1 MGGEWEGND
10 SLFCL
15 LFCFTRPFFFF
26 LSSIYVKR
34 IWNRVDKIDRRI
46 LMVKMR
52 QWTHYSRVF
61 FHADYENLVYFASSH
76 QDFFLLMENLSPLF
90 NKPLNG
96 LSHPFHCRKRAWN
109 LILYHIFEKSWHI
122 WRKKVTLLIFYS
134 FAGYDFIM
142 LLIYTLIFHVIPS
155 LSTWI
160 SSSCNI
166 EKQIHRE
173 VFSQENT

>member
-34 IWNRVDKIDRRI
+34 IWNRVDMIDRRI

-52 QWTHYSRVF
+52 QWTHLYRVF

-76 QDFFLLMENLSPLF
+76 QDFFLLTENLPPLF

-96 LSHPFHCRKRAWN
+96 FTLFIVVREHEIWYIPYFWKIMTH
-109 LILYHIFEKSWHI
+109 FEKG
-122 WRKKVTLLIFYS
+122 
-134 FAGYDFIM
+134 GYTPDFH
-142 LLIYTLIFHVIPS
+142 LF
-155 LSTWI
+155 
-160 SSSCNI
+160 SCVWLYNPVNI
-166 EKQIHRE
+166 HFNFPYDTKFIR
-173 VFSQENT
+173 F